1 MHSGK
6 WVHVLTTTAAADV
19 IINVSYLTVWCRM
32 CVCLIA
38 LFDRW
43 TWHRWHTGCQPEQ
56 WQWQVRG
63 NGQWMPIYYYYD
75 AEDCVCVLLADDYQR
90 KKKGKRERNK
100 CASAQVLKTNAAES
114 NNDLE
119 VLPLPL
125 KGTLESTS
133 VFSFPFSLSFF
144 LSIFYAYIAWC
155 NIVDV
160 ADVVVVVV
168 LRASTHNAKLCM
180 CVCSAHDC
188 LPD

>member
-1 MHSGK
+1 MHSGE
-6 WVHVLTTTAAADV
+6 WVHVLTTTAAAAADV
-19 IINVSYLTVWCRM
+19 IINVSYLTVWCSM

-133 VFSFPFSLSFF
+133 VFSLSHFHFPSFCPFSMHISL
-144 LSIFYAYIAWC
+144 
-155 NIVDV
+155 DV
-160 ADVVVVVV
+160 
-168 LRASTHNAKLCM
+168 T
-180 CVCSAHDC
+180 
-188 LPD
+188 